1 VFVLTFEEEEGCEC
15 QKESGTVATQC
26 SSHLQSSAHPSAFRL
41 SIVRGRMNT
50 TAAGRDVYALGH
62 SEHEL
67 ERLSRQAEVFLPFTR
82 QLFEQ
87 AGIGPGMRVLDVG
100 SGAGDVS
107 FLAADLVG
115 PGGRVIGV
123 DCAEVAVAWASMR
136 ARSREIGNVSFQQG
150 DPADMEFSQQFDAIV
165 GRFVL
170 MYYPDPTAAIR
181 KLARHL
187 RSMGLMAFQEFDMDY
202 VRSRPSAPTFERAAE
217 IMKRTLRMSGSR
229 IELGSELYPVFI
241 AAGLPEPS
249 LRIDVLIGGGAQFQG
264 YDLMAGTIQS
274 LLPVMEKLGIAN
286 ASEIDVPTLAAR
298 MRDEVVA
305 GKGVALSPAL
315 IGAWCRKS
323 GSD

>member
-1 VFVLTFEEEEGCEC
+1 
-15 QKESGTVATQC
+15 
-26 SSHLQSSAHPSAFRL
+26 
-41 SIVRGRMNT
+41 MNT
-50 TAAGRDVYALGH
+50 SAARGDIYALGH

-82 QLFEQ
+82 QLLEQ

-115 PGGRVIGV
+115 QEGSVIGV
-123 DCAEVAVAWASMR
+123 DCSEVAVEWSRAR
-136 ARSREIGNVSFQQG
+136 ARSRELGNVSFLLG
-150 DPADMEFSQQFDAIV
+150 DPADMEFRQQFDSIV

-170 MYYPDPTAAIR
+170 MYYPDPVTAIR

-187 RSMGLMAFQEFDMDY
+187 APMGLVVFQEFDMDY

-217 IMKRTLRMSGSR
+217 IMKRTLRVAGTR
-229 IELGSELYPVFI
+229 IELGSDLYAVFT

-249 LRIDVLIGGGAQFQG
+249 LRMDVLIGGGAEFQG

-274 LLPVMEKLGIAN
+274 LLPVMEKLGIAS
-286 ASEIDVPTLAAR
+286 ASEINVPTLAAR

-315 IGAWCRKS
+315 IGAWSRKS
-323 GSD
+323 GSG

>member
-1 VFVLTFEEEEGCEC
+1 
-15 QKESGTVATQC
+15 
-26 SSHLQSSAHPSAFRL
+26 
-41 SIVRGRMNT
+41 MNT
-50 TAAGRDVYALGH
+50 TATGRDIYALGH

-115 PGGRVIGV
+115 PAGTVIGV
-123 DCAEVAVAWASMR
+123 DCAEAAVEWASMR
-136 ARSREIGNVSFQQG
+136 ARSREIGNVSFQLG

-170 MYYPDPTAAIR
+170 MYYPDPVAAIR

-187 RSMGLMAFQEFDMDY
+187 RSTGLMAFQEFDMDY

-217 IMKRTLRMSGSR
+217 IMKRTLRMSGTQ
-229 IELGSELYPVFI
+229 IKLGSELYPVFI

-249 LRIDVLIGGGAQFQG
+249 LRMDVLIGGGAQFQG

-274 LLPVMEKLGIAN
+274 LFPVMEKLGIAN

-323 GSD
+323 GSG

>member
-1 VFVLTFEEEEGCEC
+1 MFVTF
-15 QKESGTVATQC
+15 
-26 SSHLQSSAHPSAFRL
+26 QSSAHPSVFQVG
-41 SIVRGRMNT
+41 IRGQMNT
-50 TAAGRDVYALGH
+50 TAAGRDAYALGH

-67 ERLSRQAEVFLPFTR
+67 ERLSRQGEVFLPFTC

-115 PGGRVIGV
+115 PGGSVIGV
-123 DCAEVAVAWASMR
+123 DCAEVAVEWANTR
-136 ARSREIGNVSFQQG
+136 ARSRQIGNVSILLG

-170 MYYPDPTAAIR
+170 MYYPDPVDAIR

-187 RSMGLMAFQEFDMDY
+187 GSMGLMVFQEFDVDY
-202 VRSRPSAPTFERAAE
+202 IRSQPSAPTFERAAE
-217 IMKRTLRMSGSR
+217 LMKRTLRAAGTR
-229 IELGSELYPVFI
+229 IQLGSELYPVFL
-241 AAGLPEPS
+241 AAGLPGPS
-249 LRIDVLIGGGAQFQG
+249 LRMDILIGGGVEFQG
-264 YDLMAGTIQS
+264 YDILAGTIQS
-274 LLPVMEKLGIAN
+274 LLPVMEQLGITT
-286 ASEIDVPTLAAR
+286 ASEISFPTLAER

-315 IGAWCRKS
+315 IGAWSRKS
-323 GSD
+323 VPS